1 MFNGFFYTT
10 HFKKCY
16 KNLSLQVRDRVK
28 KTLRLLADNPHHP
41 SLRMKKMEGTADIW
55 EVWVSMDMR
64 ITFQIRSDVLVLR
77 KVGKHDILKN
87 P

>member
-1 MFNGFFYTT
+1 M
-10 HFKKCY
+10 
-16 KNLSLQVRDRVK
+16 QVRDRVK